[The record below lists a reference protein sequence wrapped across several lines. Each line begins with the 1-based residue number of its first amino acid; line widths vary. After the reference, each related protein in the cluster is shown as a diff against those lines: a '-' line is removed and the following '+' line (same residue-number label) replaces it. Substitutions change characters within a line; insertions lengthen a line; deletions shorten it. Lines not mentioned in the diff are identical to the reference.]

1 MSRPIASDSILAR
14 VGAYAQTH
22 ALFAPGPLIIGVS
35 GGIDSLVLLHVLIQL
50 APHWGLQLFVATF
63 DHRLRGAESQSDLI
77 AVQTIGKAWGVP
89 VISGSEDVLARSQE
103 WRLNLEA
110 AARRAR
116 YRFLA
121 AAADEV
127 GAKAIA
133 VAHHQDDQAETVLM
147 RLIRGTGLDGLRGML
162 PRTSV
167 PETNRSDLILIRPFL
182 SLSRA
187 QISTYAHDHQ
197 IKPRHDPSNEDT
209 RYTRNRIRHKILP
222 LMETLNPE
230 VKSAL
235 ARLAE
240 TAADDYAALI
250 TLSPSV
256 HMTFEGA
263 SISREAFLS
272 SPAAAAALS
281 LRRAAEA
288 VRPEVELSFARL
300 GQVRSWI
307 IRGKNGEQDLSG
319 GLRIGQ
325 SEGQITIFDPALYP
339 PVFPSMGAGSRLDL
353 SAPGEYSLPGSGWSV
368 RLEVLES
375 AAPPSVDSLMIELNL
390 SLEARLGL
398 RTFHPG
404 DRFRPR
410 GLGGHSQKLSDTLT
424 NLKVRTVWRNQIP
437 LFTVDEQIVWFVPP
451 GKAPRL
457 AELPLPKSGSV
468 RLRVSFHG
476 PRAESETK
484 A

>member
-1 MSRPIASDSILAR
+1 MSLASDSILAR

-22 ALFAPGPLIIGVS
+22 AMFAPGPLIVGVS
-35 GGIDSLVLLHVLIQL
+35 GGIDSLVLLHVLIRL
-50 APHWGLQLFVATF
+50 APRWGLQLFAATF
-63 DHRLRGAESQSDLI
+63 DHRLRGEESQSDLI
-77 AVQTIGKAWGVP
+77 AVQTIGQAWGVP
-89 VISGSEDVLARSQE
+89 VISGSEDVLARAQA

-121 AAADEV
+121 ATADEV
-127 GAKAIA
+127 EAKTIA

-167 PETNRSDLILIRPFL
+167 PETNRSDLTLIRPFL

-187 QISTYAHDHQ
+187 QISAYAYDHQ
-197 IKPRHDPSNEDT
+197 IEPRYDPSNEDT
-209 RYTRNRIRHKILP
+209 RYTRNRIRHAILP

-240 TAADDYAALI
+240 TACDDYAALI
-250 TLSPSV
+250 TLAPPV

-263 SISREAFLS
+263 SISREAFLT
-272 SPAAAAALS
+272 SPPAGAALS

-300 GQVRSWI
+300 GQIRSWI

-325 SEGQITIFDPALYP
+325 REGQITIFDPVLYP
-339 PVFPSMGAGSRLDL
+339 AAFPSMGAGSRLDL
-353 SAPGEYSLPGSGWSV
+353 PVPGEYPLPESGWRV
-368 RLEVLES
+368 RLEVLKADS
-375 AAPPSVDSLMIELNL
+375 APPLDPLMTDLTL
-390 SLEARLGL
+390 PLESRLGL

-404 DRFRPR
+404 DRFCPQ
-410 GLGGHSQKLSDTLT
+410 GLEGHSQKLSDTLT
-424 NLKVRTVWRNQIP
+424 NLKVRPVWRDRIP

-451 GKAPRL
+451 GKPPRL
-457 AELPLPKSGSV
+457 AELPSAKGGSI

-476 PRAESETK
+476 PRAKSETK
-484 A
+484 G